1 MDMLNVIAPIARIGF
16 RTLGGD
22 FPPCPSLLQPLITV
36 QEPGENIL
44 AAIKL
49 TGSCSLKGSLY
60 GSSQLPCFPLS
71 HSWSFANENNVQ
83 CIYSCLE
90 EEFTDACIHKVY
102 ACKKKAIQSMLS
114 AKMFVNCS
122 EPDGGVPLPQSNLLF
137 RVSGRDVWRA
147 RAGCSVRAIPEAS
160 QAWYEWIDKVR
171 HNKIV
176 LQKIT
181 VLIIILWWKF

>member
-1 MDMLNVIAPIARIGF
+1 MVGQCIMDMLNVIAPIVRIGF

-90 EEFTDACIHKVY
+90 KEFTDACVHKVY
-102 ACKKKAIQSMLS
+102 ACKKKLFKACFQLKCLWTVQNQMEGYPCHSQTYSSVFLEEMLGGLEL
-114 AKMFVNCS
+114 AALW
-122 EPDGGVPLPQSNLLF
+122 EPFLKL
-137 RVSGRDVWRA
+137 
-147 RAGCSVRAIPEAS
+147 C
-160 QAWYEWIDKVR
+160 R
-171 HNKIV
+171 HGMNE
-176 LQKIT
+176 
-181 VLIIILWWKF
+181 